1 MAATPGIRPTFKPCV
16 THATLLQLDGN
27 SRPMP
32 DTPSYNVTINLTDPR
47 IGELMATVQQISD
60 QADAVA
66 AAVNQLQVR
75 VDEDFAEVRRL
86 LEQAS
91 VDQATID
98 AVAAKLDQVKTAVD
112 AVDPDP
118 NFPPPQP

>member
-1 MAATPGIRPTFKPCV
+1 
-16 THATLLQLDGN
+16 
-27 SRPMP
+27 MP

-66 AAVNQLQVR
+66 AAVNELQVR

-98 AVAAKLDQVKTAVD
+98 AVAAKLDQVKTAVG